1 VALAGTG
8 RRSAKVA
15 VPIKTALGG
24 QRGGATLLALGALL
38 TLGSSLT
45 ALCPMRPS
53 LAYTSAVAL
62 AATSLGM
69 LLGWSWARTV
79 ARIVCWVDVFLFA
92 MLVVPDWDDA
102 MKSGVYGLHTLC
114 GVLAAYFLLC
124 AVALGFGGHRSAAA
138 A

>member
-1 VALAGTG
+1 MVPLARTG

-15 VPIKTALGG
+15 VPIRAVLGG
-24 QRGGATLLALGALL
+24 QRGGASLLALGALF
-38 TLGSSLT
+38 TLGLSLT
-45 ALCPMRPS
+45 ALCPMRPI
-53 LAYTSAVAL
+53 LAYASTIAL

-114 GVLAAYFLLC
+114 GVVAAYFLLC
-124 AVALGFGGHRSAAA
+124 AVALGFGGRRSVAA
-138 A
+138 